1 MQKTVQFNLIIK
13 FEGIDVLRSKTD
25 TTEGETKLKSKKN
38 LLHSE
43 NKTSEVYFC
52 CCPYYWGVRYS
63 GVSTRRELTVITQS
77 LTHSLTH
84 CARISQIDLSIDQ
97 SVPTKP
103 THFCCGEVFCQRWY
117 SIFNGKCQNYDSI
130 GSVSL

>member
-38 LLHSE
+38 LLHGE

-52 CCPYYWGVRYS
+52 CCPYYRGVRYS
-63 GVSTRRELTVITQS
+63 GASTRRELTVFNYHSITHALANSLRTNQS
-77 LTHSLTH
+77 N
-84 CARISQIDLSIDQ
+84 RPI
-97 SVPTKP
+97 
-103 THFCCGEVFCQRWY
+103 
-117 SIFNGKCQNYDSI
+117 N
-130 GSVSL
+130 

>member
-1 MQKTVQFNLIIK
+1 MAKIRLVRFVFAWDLPAVRIIRVPVIA
-13 FEGIDVLRSKTD
+13 GCPQ
-25 TTEGETKLKSKKN
+25 GE
-38 LLHSE
+38 
-43 NKTSEVYFC
+43 
-52 CCPYYWGVRYS
+52 S
-63 GVSTRRELTVITQS
+63 GLYLTITQS

-84 CARISQIDLSIDQ
+84 CARISQIALSIDQ

-130 GSVSL
+130 GSVGL